1 MGVREETARFRVANR
16 DHVGSG
22 GLSPTSGESEARGAK
37 PAGGEG
43 HERTRPVPDR
53 AR

>member
-22 GLSPTSGESEARGAK
+22 GLSPRKSKSEAR
-37 PAGGEG
+37 
-43 HERTRPVPDR
+43 ERYYCLVYSNTRYK
-53 AR
+53 